1 MHRTRRAC
9 PRAQVYTP
17 LCLAHVH
24 SAKRNESGSSPSIL
38 TVALLVAS
46 NHCRMEAFLGCEVNV
61 HVSGSDEIKLKK
73 CTWKHSTSGALSL
86 NGWRQTQCFQAQC
99 FVLGYC
105 ERRLLTVKT
114 RVDVLRL
121 IHIHLSPIYFEVR
134 CTALLILLKRTRYLE
149 SNQQIRLIMK

>member
-1 MHRTRRAC
+1 MLQRTRRRMHRTRRAC

-24 SAKRNESGSSPSIL
+24 SAKRNESGSALSIL

-86 NGWRQTQCFQAQC
+86 SPNGWRQTHSKAMLPSAMLRLGILRKA
-99 FVLGYC
+99 FVDSKY
-105 ERRLLTVKT
+105 ERRCVAF
-114 RVDVLRL
+114 DSYSF
-121 IHIHLSPIYFEVR
+121 IAHLF
-134 CTALLILLKRTRYLE
+134 
-149 SNQQIRLIMK
+149 